1 MAQILSV
8 WEKTK
13 NKLYFI
19 LNKRNL
25 YTVIR
30 GTFSGE
36 WFILKDR
43 TNTGFLVYF
52 FISKRIENIPYKDFY
67 YGLKVKTFEKANSVP
82 KDIYEFID
90 NDSLYIS
97 KYKKEDVK
105 KTDMDKI
112 IGDILAEKQNNNSKK
127 LQKTSK

>member
-1 MAQILSV
+1 
-8 WEKTK
+8 
-13 NKLYFI
+13 
-19 LNKRNL
+19 
-25 YTVIR
+25 
-30 GTFSGE
+30 
-36 WFILKDR
+36 
-43 TNTGFLVYF
+43 LVYF